1 MNLRTGFVVVLMLL
15 AVHSCRPDDQR
26 TDTLDPIEG
35 MLARE
40 DMPPEVVAQL
50 DSGSIQFRADSFEV
64 ALAHYRRVTE
74 MVPEAAA
81 GWFGVYMAQQAL
93 GNSDAAAEALQKTQ
107 DAVPGAS
114 LVYPVEA
121 DTMR

>member
-1 MNLRTGFVVVLMLL
+1 MGSRTGFVVVLVLL
-15 AVHSCRPDDQR
+15 AAYSCRPDDQR
-26 TDTLDPIEG
+26 TDTMDPIEG

-50 DSGSIQFRADSFEV
+50 DSGSLQFRADSFEA
-64 ALAHYRRVTE
+64 ALSHYQRVTE

-107 DAVPGAS
+107 DSA
-114 LVYPVEA
+114 A